1 MLVFAVEVPVVVVPM
16 EVPAEVLAV
25 VQKVV
30 LAVPAEGPMVVLEVL
45 AVAHTVVL
53 EVLVVVRFV
62 ASKVP
67 KGCPGLEVL
76 RGFLQKVGRR
86 QKVVVQ
92 DCCGAVVPR
101 LGNHHLD
108 LLRRRPNLYLTLAKS
123 QH

>member
-1 MLVFAVEVPVVVVPM
+1 M

-45 AVAHTVVL
+45 EVCAVAHTVVL
-53 EVLVVVRFV
+53 EVLVVVVRFV
-62 ASKVP
+62 ASMVP
-67 KGCPGLEVL
+67 KGCSGLEVL

-101 LGNHHLD
+101 FGNHHRD
-108 LLRRRPNLYLTLAKS
+108 LHRRRPNLYLTLAKF